1 MCQKRPTITVPA
13 IHTNITSAIYPLIN
27 SLTLFGSFSLSL
39 SLPSPP
45 HPPPPL
51 FLYRYHL
58 LPKTVSF
65 KRDMY
70 SSLKDLVVPVMEKH
84 LLDIGEVWI

>member
-1 MCQKRPTITVPA
+1 M
-13 IHTNITSAIYPLIN
+13 HTHTLTH
-27 SLTLFGSFSLSL
+27 SLTHTHTHTHTHTRSLSL
-39 SLPSPP
+39 L
-45 HPPPPL
+45 PPPAPPL
-51 FLYRYHL
+51 LVYRDQL

-70 SSLKDLVVPVMEKH
+70 SSLKELVVPVMEKH